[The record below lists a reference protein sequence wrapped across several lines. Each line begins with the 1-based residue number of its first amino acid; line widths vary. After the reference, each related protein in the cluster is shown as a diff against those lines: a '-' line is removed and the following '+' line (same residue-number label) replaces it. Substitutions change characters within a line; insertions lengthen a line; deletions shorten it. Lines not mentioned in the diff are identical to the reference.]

1 MKAFIR
7 KIVLFSSTG
16 AMRDVPLSDGL
27 NIVTGDSKTGKS
39 ALIEI
44 VDYCLF
50 SSRSTIP
57 VGKITEFTELFC
69 IILQLSK
76 KFLVIA
82 RPKWGSDQTKAYLS
96 IETNE
101 FFLDTFSIE
110 YFKGKTRRALKA
122 VQVDVEEHLGLSVLD
137 TREKS
142 QSDKRSSGKATMR
155 SFISFLFQH
164 QNLIANK
171 HVIFYRFDDFYK
183 RKNTVDQFPI
193 LMGWVDGEYYSIK
206 QQLEEKKKLLRKE
219 TRRQKSLKLD
229 TKEQIEKLR
238 TPINQYYT
246 AIGYVLEKDLS
257 LRDLKKRAQ
266 SLPEISRTSYEDSN
280 VDFQSINLKDKLK
293 IYRREL
299 SDVIVLIKQ
308 ISKNS
313 NDANNYQHKLQHIVE
328 ANTIKDGVS
337 ELICPFCHSATPEIE
352 EVINSVNDS
361 RDELI
366 SELVNIGNYK
376 TDSSEHIK
384 ELIEKRDVLKNDIRL
399 LAIEIKNIE
408 STIKEIKLNN
418 ELRDGLQFLKGV
430 IQVTLDQ
437 ILSKPTLDQNPIDF
451 DELKG
456 DIETLQGII
465 DGYNLEEKY
474 QDANSFISRRM
485 TEISKTLDFEEELQP
500 GTMRFDLK
508 NFDFYYNFERKD
520 IRLSE
525 MGSGAN
531 WLACHLSLFL
541 SLLHLSCKEKAS
553 CIPSVLF
560 IDQPSQVYFPKAT
573 KTLSEERKILKEATK
588 TLSKEKKI
596 LKEDTDLQEADE
608 NIIQVKNIFTVI
620 LNELAAIKKDCNFL
634 PQIVVMEHA
643 DEIEFNEYVKK
654 RWVTDGD
661 KLI

>member
-1 MKAFIR
+1 MGT
-7 KIVLFSSTG
+7 LDHSQNYYFST
-16 AMRDVPLSDGL
+16 PL
-27 NIVTGDSKTGKS
+27 
-39 ALIEI
+39 
-44 VDYCLF
+44 
-50 SSRSTIP
+50 
-57 VGKITEFTELFC
+57 
-69 IILQLSK
+69 
-76 KFLVIA
+76 
-82 RPKWGSDQTKAYLS
+82 
-96 IETNE
+96 
-101 FFLDTFSIE
+101 
-110 YFKGKTRRALKA
+110 
-122 VQVDVEEHLGLSVLD
+122 
-137 TREKS
+137 
-142 QSDKRSSGKATMR
+142 
-155 SFISFLFQH
+155 
-164 QNLIANK
+164 
-171 HVIFYRFDDFYK
+171 
-183 RKNTVDQFPI
+183 
-193 LMGWVDGEYYSIK
+193 IK
-206 QQLEEKKKLLRKE
+206 QQLEEKKKILTKE

-229 TKEQIEKLR
+229 TKEQLEKLR

-257 LRDLKKRAQ
+257 LRALKKRAQ
-266 SLPEISRTSYEDSN
+266 SLPEISRTAYEDSN

-299 SDVIVLIKQ
+299 SDVIILIKQ
-308 ISKNS
+308 ISDNSKN
-313 NDANNYQHKLQHIVE
+313 ANHYQHKLQHIVE
-328 ANTIKDGVS
+328 ANTLKEGVS

-384 ELIEKRDVLKNDIRL
+384 ELIEKRDVLKNNIRL

-408 STIKEIKLNN
+408 STIKEIKINN
-418 ELRDGLQFLKGV
+418 DLRDGLQFLKGV

-437 ILSKPTLDQNPIDF
+437 IISKPTLDQNPIDF

-456 DIETLQGII
+456 DIETLQGTI

-474 QDANSFISRRM
+474 QDANTFISRRM

-508 NFDFYYNFERKD
+508 NFNFYYNFERKD

-541 SLLHLSCKEKAS
+541 SLLHLSCKEKTS

-573 KTLSEERKILKEATK
+573 KTLSKERE
-588 TLSKEKKI
+588 I
-596 LKEDTDLQEADE
+596 LKEDPDLQEADE

-620 LNELAAIKKDCNFL
+620 LNS
-634 PQIVVMEHA
+634 H
-643 DEIEFNEYVKK
+643 
-654 RWVTDGD
+654 
-661 KLI
+661 